1 MIVHCT
7 SSPSGLCGRPAGCH
21 VVCLDRVISP
31 PPDFTGVIEP
41 LATPSVLSM
50 FGNGIGTLHQR
61 ALEDLDAAIVAALD
75 KAKGSGVA
83 QGLIVGLMHGHAAR
97 ETSELL

>member
-1 MIVHCT
+1 MHVYCT
-7 SSPSGLCGRPAGCH
+7 ESADGLCRRTAPCKG
-21 VVCLDRVISP
+21 VCSNRLSNP
-31 PPDFTGVIEP
+31 PPGFTEPFEP

-75 KAKGSGVA
+75 KAKGAGVV